1 MQEKSSGGG
10 GAGGGVRVIAG
21 VAKGRRLGVP
31 RGRAVRP
38 TSDRVREAL
47 FASLGDVVEGAV
59 VLDLFAGTGALA
71 IEALS
76 RGARRAVLVE
86 RDPKA
91 AAVVAENLERTG
103 LGASAHLTRMDA
115 ARFCVAPGEAFD
127 LVLVDPPYTEP
138 ATKILELLEDLR
150 AAGGLAPGAIVVLER
165 DRRDAALPWPLPA
178 GLVSRRVATYGD
190 TVLHYLEASTGDD
203 TP

>member
-1 MQEKSSGGG
+1 M
-10 GAGGGVRVIAG
+10 RVIGG

-31 RGRAVRP
+31 KGRAVRP

-47 FASLGDVVEGAV
+47 FASLGDVVDQAV

-103 LGASAHLTRMDA
+103 LGSSARLARMDA
-115 ARFCVAPGEAFD
+115 ARFCLSPGEAFD

-138 ATKILELLEDLR
+138 ATKILELLDHLHG
-150 AAGGLAPGAIVVLER
+150 AGGLAPGAVVVLER
-165 DRRDAALPWPLPA
+165 DRRDTDLQPPFPA

-190 TVLHYLEASTGDD
+190 TVLHYLEASRGEA